1 MNDGSVPVPD
11 IRFSH
16 TVIAVS
22 DMDRALDFY
31 RGVLGM
37 DVVFDQRISGGGFDT
52 ALGSSGNEGRAVG
65 GVLGGVGIELLS
77 VAGDARGEA
86 SKPKRSRGGLQLISF
101 SVPDVDET
109 YTAVKAAVGD
119 RAQAPFDVDEV
130 RMFFVTDPDGTVI
143 EFVEFPNGA
152 RNPAEFHRNGQGSE

>member
-1 MNDGSVPVPD
+1 MTDDPVPVPD

-22 DMDRALDFY
+22 EMDRALEFY
-31 RGVLGM
+31 RDLLGM
-37 DVVFDQRISGGGFDT
+37 DVVFDQIISAAGFDT
-52 ALGSSGNEGRAVG
+52 RTVG
-65 GVLGGVGIELLS
+65 GVLGGISLELLL
-77 VAGDARGEA
+77 VPNE
-86 SKPKRSRGGLQLISF
+86 SRDEPSTTRPRRHGLQLISF

-109 YTAVKAAVGD
+109 YTAIKAAVED

-130 RMFFVTDPDGTVI
+130 RMFFVTDPDGTVL

-152 RNPAEFHRNGQGSE
+152 RNPAEFHRDNQGRE

>member
-1 MNDGSVPVPD
+1 MNGGPVPVPD

-31 RGVLGM
+31 RGMLGM
-37 DVVFDQRISGGGFDT
+37 DVIFDQMISAAGFDT
-52 ALGSSGNEGRAVG
+52 RTVG
-65 GVLGGVGIELLS
+65 GVLGGISLELLLVRNES
-77 VAGDARGEA
+77 RDEP
-86 SKPKRSRGGLQLISF
+86 SKPKRSRGGLRLISF

-109 YTAVKAAVGD
+109 YTAIKAAVGD
-119 RAQAPFDVDEV
+119 RAQPPFDVDEV
-130 RMFFVTDPDGTVI
+130 RMFFVSDPDGTVI

-152 RNPAEFHRNGQGSE
+152 RNPAEFHRTSQGRE

>member
-31 RGVLGM
+31 RDVLGM
-37 DVVFDQRISGGGFDT
+37 DVVFDQTISGAGFDT
-52 ALGSSGNEGRAVG
+52 ALGSGDSGNAGRAVG
-65 GVLGGVGIELLS
+65 GVLGGIGIELLC
-77 VAGDARGEA
+77 VAGEP
-86 SKPKRSRGGLQLISF
+86 SKTKRSRGGLQLISF

-109 YTAVKAAVGD
+109 YTAIKAAVGD

-152 RNPAEFHRNGQGSE
+152 RTPAEFHRNTESHT

>member
-1 MNDGSVPVPD
+1 MTDGPVPVPD

-37 DVVFDQRISGGGFDT
+37 DVVFDQMISAAGFDT
-52 ALGSSGNEGRAVG
+52 RTVGGALG
-65 GVLGGVGIELLS
+65 GISLELLL
-77 VAGDARGEA
+77 VP
-86 SKPKRSRGGLQLISF
+86 SKSRDESSAPKRSKGGLQLISF

-109 YTAVKAAVGD
+109 YTAITAAVGD
-119 RAQAPFDVDEV
+119 RAQAPFDVDKV
-130 RMFFVTDPDGTVI
+130 RMFFVTDPDGTVL

-152 RNPAEFHRNGQGSE
+152 RNPAEFHRAGQGRE